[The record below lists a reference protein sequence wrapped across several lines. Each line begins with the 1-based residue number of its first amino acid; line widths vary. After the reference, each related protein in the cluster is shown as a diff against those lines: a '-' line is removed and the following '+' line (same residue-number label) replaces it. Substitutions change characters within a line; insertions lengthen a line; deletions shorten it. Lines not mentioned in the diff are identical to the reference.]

1 MATGRTNQLTG
12 AVGEFL
18 VAAELCRRGLL
29 ATPFAGNVP
38 HYDIIASGQS
48 GGHLAVQVKA
58 INRFNWQF
66 DIRKFADVRLSEDGK
81 QQVGEWRAEPFPD
94 LMCVLVVL
102 KEAGRETV
110 RDRFFVLAW
119 KELQEVLV
127 RGYEAYLLKHGG
139 IKPKKRDSFH
149 AALGIED
156 VSAFEN
162 EWHKI
167 LDRIPEGSASTPAV
181 PPDPKRDR

>member
-58 INRFNWQF
+58 INGFNWQF
-66 DIRKFADVRLSEDGK
+66 DIRKFADVQLSNDGK
-81 QQVGEWRAEPFPD
+81 QHVGNRHPEPFPD

-102 KEAGRETV
+102 KEAGREAEQ
-110 RDRFFVLAW
+110 DRFFVLAW
-119 KELQEVLV
+119 KELQDVLV
-127 RGYEAYLLKHGG
+127 RGYQAYLLKFGG
-139 IKPKKRDSFH
+139 KRPKKRDSFH
-149 AALGIED
+149 TALEIED
-156 VSAFEN
+156 VKTFED
-162 EWHKI
+162 EWGKI
-167 LDRIPEGSASTPAV
+167 LARIPDGAKTTAEAYQH
-181 PPDPKRDR
+181 D

>member
-18 VAAELCRRGLL
+18 VAAELCRLNLL

-58 INRFNWQF
+58 TNGITWQF
-66 DIRKFADVRLSEDGK
+66 DIRKYADVYLDSDGQHQK
-81 QQVGEWRAEPFPD
+81 VGARRAEPFPD
-94 LMCVLVVL
+94 LICVLVAL
-102 KEAGRETV
+102 QGTG
-110 RDRFFVLAW
+110 RDRFFVLEW
-119 KELQEVLV
+119 KELQGVLV

-139 IKPKKRDSFH
+139 ARPKKQDSFH
-149 AALGIED
+149 CALGIRDIEP
-156 VSAFEN
+156 FEN
-162 EWHKI
+162 QWSKI
-167 LDRIPEGSASTPAV
+167 LGRV
-181 PPDPKRDR
+181 P